1 MPQLKKIT
9 PFLEDASNFYDL
21 VEAQNEAE
29 NWIKPVLRLTPSLK
43 PFTAIPVRI
52 VIHRSKEYLTM
63 FKKRQ
68 NQISQKS
75 DNIIIITFRYVI
87 PAPDYS

>member
-43 PFTAIPVRI
+43 PFTTIPVRF

-63 FKKRQ
+63 FKKDKIKLVKKATILLLLR
-68 NQISQKS
+68 NV
-75 DNIIIITFRYVI
+75 T
-87 PAPDYS
+87 